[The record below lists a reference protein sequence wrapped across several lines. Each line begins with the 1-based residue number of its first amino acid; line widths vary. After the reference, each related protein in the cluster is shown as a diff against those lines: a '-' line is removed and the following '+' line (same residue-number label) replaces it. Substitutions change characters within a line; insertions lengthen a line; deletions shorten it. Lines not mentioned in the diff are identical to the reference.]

1 MLYIA
6 ALTGL
11 ASPRLTDPRI
21 KARDQKVQSDRLS
34 NPLFSSDAPQEG
46 TMTNTTATAYTVRLS
61 QPIEDLVQRQEIA
74 VRIGPRLKLS
84 PEMAEKA
91 LGKRGNILKP
101 TLLEKAAKFAEILE
115 SAGVQVELI
124 AVPAA
129 GSEAAASSSVSGV
142 VAPSIAPTPAAM
154 PPISSATPIQN
165 PEPVP
170 SPLESLL
177 QPALEPAGPP
187 VTEANLPASPEV
199 GPEVGPIPSPELDVN
214 VRQGLDD
221 LMQELES
228 RSSAIKP
235 APAKDLPAIPMPQ
248 MDVSVLPEAFRL
260 EAQQAQS
267 TDWDDSRSAAS
278 AKPVGRPQNLTLEL
292 DSMDLRYLD
301 ESEQM
306 LPEDDDYG
314 VPIPLET
321 AKLTLEEDF
330 SRKPA
335 GWLSLRWK
343 LLPLVLVPVLALGAG
358 WLTTTL
364 LQSRASQALALRSTY
379 QTARVFARSA
389 LDGAAV
395 SAGGIATAQTATAL
409 ENKVMDL
416 YASRSLPLAWVSIT
430 DAKGKTVAVYGQA
443 IEAQPAAKL
452 EPVKTFRSLAPEE
465 LAASESLGAS
475 SVGFGLGDG
484 SDLATSP
491 NDENPVARSLN
502 LGSGSYYLISH
513 PLENKLGAVQFAV
526 SSNEIDGPTRTNLL
540 ATLAVLG
547 VVLGLVAAI
556 ASLVIQ
562 SLSRR
567 IVDLAATADRISLGN
582 LDERIY
588 SSTKDEIGDLAASL
602 ERMRHS
608 LESAMRRIRRK
619 R

>member
-1 MLYIA
+1 VTETPDEEVDL
-6 ALTGL
+6 L
-11 ASPRLTDPRI
+11 
-21 KARDQKVQSDRLS
+21 
-34 NPLFSSDAPQEG
+34 SSDAPQEG
-46 TMTNTTATAYTVRLS
+46 TMTNTSTTAYTVRLS
-61 QPIEDLVQRQEIA
+61 QPIEDAAQRQEIA
-74 VRIGPRLKLS
+74 GRIGPRLKLS
-84 PEMAEKA
+84 PEMAAKA

-129 GSEAAASSSVSGV
+129 GSEAVPPAQNPSSVQAPVQNTVSSVIPEPASSV
-142 VAPSIAPTPAAM
+142 VPVIEAPVQPQLEALLLPVTQPVPELKSAP
-154 PPISSATPIQN
+154 I
-165 PEPVP
+165 PEPVSEPISEPISQPLPEPVSNLANDTHPDHLDP
-170 SPLESLL
+170 S
-177 QPALEPAGPP
+177 
-187 VTEANLPASPEV
+187 
-199 GPEVGPIPSPELDVN
+199 I
-214 VRQGLDD
+214 RQGLDD

-228 RSSAIKP
+228 RSSGIKP
-235 APAKDLPAIPMPQ
+235 APAQDLPAIPVPH

-260 EAQQAQS
+260 EAQNLNS
-267 TDWDDSRSAAS
+267 TDWEAPRQSNECQPGERRAVA
-278 AKPVGRPQNLTLEL
+278 RPQNLTLEL
-292 DSMDLRYLD
+292 DSMDLRYLED
-301 ESEQM
+301 AEQL

-335 GWLSLRWK
+335 GWMSLRWK
-343 LLPLVLVPVLALGAG
+343 LLPVALVPALLLGGA

-364 LQSRASQALALRSTY
+364 LQSQAAQELALRSTY

-389 LDGAAV
+389 LDGASVPAT
-395 SAGGIATAQTATAL
+395 GIGASQTATAL

-452 EPVKTFRSLAPEE
+452 EPVKTFRSLAPDA
-465 LAASESLGAS
+465 LAANESLGAS
-475 SVGFGLGDG
+475 SVTFTG
-484 SDLATSP
+484 SDGADLAANP
-491 NDENPVARSLN
+491 NDENPVARIAN
-502 LGSGSYYLISH
+502 LESGQYHLVSH

-526 SSNEIDGPTRTNLL
+526 SSNEIDGPARTNLFV
-540 ATLAVLG
+540 TLAVLA
-547 VVLGLVAAI
+547 VTLGLVALI

-582 LDERIY
+582 LDEQIQ
-588 SSTKDEIGDLAASL
+588 SNTKDEIGDLAASL

-608 LESAMRRIRRK
+608 LESAMRRLRRK

>member
-1 MLYIA
+1 
-6 ALTGL
+6 
-11 ASPRLTDPRI
+11 
-21 KARDQKVQSDRLS
+21 
-34 NPLFSSDAPQEG
+34 
-46 TMTNTTATAYTVRLS
+46 MTNTTTTAYTVRLS
-61 QPIEDLVQRQEIA
+61 QPIEDAVRRSEIA
-74 VRIGPRLKLS
+74 GRIGPRLKLS

-129 GSEAAASSSVSGV
+129 GSEAASA
-142 VAPSIAPTPAAM
+142 APSIVQA
-154 PPISSATPIQN
+154 PIQN
-165 PEPVP
+165 ASPSPVP
-170 SPLESLL
+170 SPVPDAPTQTQEALPQPVPLSELL
-177 QPALEPAGPP
+177 PPAMPEAVPPMPA
-187 VTEANLPASPEV
+187 ALSNLAHEHPDHLD
-199 GPEVGPIPSPELDVN
+199 PSI
-214 VRQGLDD
+214 RQGLDD

-228 RSSAIKP
+228 RSSGIKP
-235 APAKDLPAIPMPQ
+235 APAKDLPAIPVPQ

-260 EAQQAQS
+260 EAQNMSS
-267 TDWDDSRSAAS
+267 TDWDEPRPTNERPTNERQGGERRAVA
-278 AKPVGRPQNLTLEL
+278 RPQNLTLEL
-292 DSMDLRYLD
+292 DSMDLRYL
-301 ESEQM
+301 EEAEQL

-314 VPIPLET
+314 MPVPLET

-343 LLPLVLVPVLALGAG
+343 LLPVALVPVLLLGAA

-364 LQSRASQALALRSTY
+364 LQSRAAQTLALRSTY
-379 QTARVFARSA
+379 QSTRMFARSA
-389 LDGAAV
+389 LDGANVPAT
-395 SAGGIATAQTATAL
+395 GIGAAQTATAL

-430 DAKGKTVAVYGQA
+430 DAQGRAVAVYGQA

-452 EPVKTFRSLAPEE
+452 EPVKTFRSLAPDA

-475 SVGFGLGDG
+475 SVGFAG
-484 SDLATSP
+484 SDGADLVSSP
-491 NDENPVARSLN
+491 NDENPVARIAN
-502 LGSGSYYLISH
+502 LESGQYHLISH

-526 SSNEIDGPTRTNLL
+526 PSSEIDGPARTSLFT
-540 ATLAVLG
+540 TLAVLG
-547 VVLGLVAAI
+547 VMLGLVTLI

-582 LDERIY
+582 LDERIH
-588 SSTKDEIGDLAASL
+588 SNAKDEIGDLAASL

-608 LESAMRRIRRK
+608 LESAMRRLRRK

>member
-1 MLYIA
+1 
-6 ALTGL
+6 
-11 ASPRLTDPRI
+11 
-21 KARDQKVQSDRLS
+21 
-34 NPLFSSDAPQEG
+34 
-46 TMTNTTATAYTVRLS
+46 MTNTTATAYTVRLS
-61 QPIEDLVQRQEIA
+61 QPIEDAAQRQEIA
-74 VRIGPRLKLS
+74 ARIGPRLKLS

-129 GSEAAASSSVSGV
+129 GSETATPTQNPSPVQ
-142 VAPSIAPTPAAM
+142 APMHNPV
-154 PPISSATPIQN
+154 SSATPQPTSN
-165 PEPVP
+165 PVP
-170 SPLESLL
+170 VTQAPAQAQLEALL
-177 QPALEPAGPP
+177 QPAKTVVSA
-187 VTEANLPASPEV
+187 
-199 GPEVGPIPSPELDVN
+199 PIPESIPEPVSMPVSETRTEPLSKLAQDTHPDHLDPS

-228 RSSAIKP
+228 RSSGIKP
-235 APAKDLPAIPMPQ
+235 APAQDLPAIPMPN
-248 MDVSVLPEAFRL
+248 MDISVLPEAFRL
-260 EAQQAQS
+260 EAQRMSS
-267 TDWDDSRSAAS
+267 TDWDEPRPSGERRAVA
-278 AKPVGRPQNLTLEL
+278 RPQNLTLEL
-292 DSMDLRYLD
+292 DSMDLRYLED
-301 ESEQM
+301 AEQL

-314 VPIPLET
+314 MPVPLET

-335 GWLSLRWK
+335 GWMSLRWK
-343 LLPLVLVPVLALGAG
+343 LLPVALVPALLLGGA

-364 LQSRASQALALRSTY
+364 LQSHAAQSLALRSTY

-389 LDGAAV
+389 LDGANVPATGIGAV
-395 SAGGIATAQTATAL
+395 QTATAL

-416 YASRSLPLAWVSIT
+416 YASHSLPLAWVNIT

-452 EPVKTFRSLAPEE
+452 EPVKIFRSLAPDA

-475 SVGFGLGDG
+475 SVRFAG
-484 SDLATSP
+484 SDGADLAANP
-491 NDENPVARSLN
+491 NDENPITRIAN
-502 LGSGSYYLISH
+502 LESGSYYLVSH
-513 PLENKLGAVQFAV
+513 PLENKLGAVQFAI
-526 SSNEIDGPTRTNLL
+526 SSNEIDGPARTNLF
-540 ATLAVLG
+540 ATLAVLA
-547 VVLGLVAAI
+547 VTLGLVALI

-582 LDERIY
+582 LDERIQ
-588 SSTKDEIGDLAASL
+588 SNTKDEIGDLAASL

-608 LESAMRRIRRK
+608 LESAMRRLRRK

>member
-1 MLYIA
+1 
-6 ALTGL
+6 
-11 ASPRLTDPRI
+11 
-21 KARDQKVQSDRLS
+21 
-34 NPLFSSDAPQEG
+34 
-46 TMTNTTATAYTVRLS
+46 MTNTTATAYTVRLS
-61 QPIEDLVQRQEIA
+61 QPIEDAAQRQEIA
-74 VRIGPRLKLS
+74 GRIGPRLKLS

-129 GSEAAASSSVSGV
+129 GSGTT
-142 VAPSIAPTPAAM
+142 APTLSPVQA
-154 PPISSATPIQN
+154 PIQN
-165 PEPVP
+165 PVSSAAP
-170 SPLESLL
+170 
-177 QPALEPAGPP
+177 EPASSPVP
-187 VTEANLPASPEV
+187 VTEAPAQPLLETLLQPMAEPISAPISA
-199 GPEVGPIPSPELDVN
+199 PIPEPVSEPVSAPLPEPVSKLANDTHPDHLDPS

-228 RSSAIKP
+228 RSSGIKP
-235 APAKDLPAIPMPQ
+235 APAQDLPAIPVPH

-260 EAQQAQS
+260 EVQNMNS
-267 TDWDDSRSAAS
+267 TDWDEPRPSGERRAVA
-278 AKPVGRPQNLTLEL
+278 RPQNLTLEL
-292 DSMDLRYLD
+292 DSMDLRYLED
-301 ESEQM
+301 AEQL

-314 VPIPLET
+314 MPVPLET

-335 GWLSLRWK
+335 GWMSLRWK
-343 LLPLVLVPVLALGAG
+343 LLPVALVPALLLGGA

-364 LQSRASQALALRSTY
+364 LQSQAAQSLALRSTY

-389 LDGAAV
+389 LDGANVPATGIGAV
-395 SAGGIATAQTATAL
+395 QTATAL

-416 YASRSLPLAWVSIT
+416 YASHSLPLAWVSIT

-443 IEAQPAAKL
+443 IEAQTAAKL
-452 EPVKTFRSLAPEE
+452 EPVKTFRAMAPDA

-475 SVGFGLGDG
+475 SVTFTG
-484 SDLATSP
+484 SDGADLAANP
-491 NDENPVARSLN
+491 NDENPVARIAN
-502 LGSGSYYLISH
+502 LESGQYRLVSH
-513 PLENKLGAVQFAV
+513 PLENKLGAVQFAI
-526 SSNEIDGPTRTNLL
+526 SSTEIDGPARTNLF
-540 ATLAVLG
+540 ATLAALAVTLAL
-547 VVLGLVAAI
+547 VGLI

-562 SLSRR
+562 NLSRR

-588 SSTKDEIGDLAASL
+588 SNTKDEIGDLAASL

-608 LESAMRRIRRK
+608 LESAMRRMRRK

>member
-1 MLYIA
+1 
-6 ALTGL
+6 
-11 ASPRLTDPRI
+11 
-21 KARDQKVQSDRLS
+21 
-34 NPLFSSDAPQEG
+34 
-46 TMTNTTATAYTVRLS
+46 MTNTTTTAYTVRLS
-61 QPIEDLVQRQEIA
+61 QPIEDAAQRQEIA
-74 VRIGPRLKLS
+74 GRIGPRLKLS

-129 GSEAAASSSVSGV
+129 GSETAPPAVSPVQAPVQNPVSSV
-142 VAPSIAPTPAAM
+142 I
-154 PPISSATPIQN
+154 
-165 PEPVP
+165 PEPVSSVVRVTEAP
-170 SPLESLL
+170 AQPQLEALL
-177 QPALEPAGPP
+177 QPMAEPISA
-187 VTEANLPASPEV
+187 
-199 GPEVGPIPSPELDVN
+199 PIPEPVSEPISAPLPEPVSKLANDTHPDHLDPSI
-214 VRQGLDD
+214 RQGLDD

-228 RSSAIKP
+228 RSSGIKP
-235 APAKDLPAIPMPQ
+235 APAKDLPAIPVPH

-260 EAQQAQS
+260 EAQNMNS
-267 TDWDDSRSAAS
+267 TDWDEPRPSGERRAVA
-278 AKPVGRPQNLTLEL
+278 RPQNLTLEL
-292 DSMDLRYLD
+292 DSMDLRYLED
-301 ESEQM
+301 AEQL

-314 VPIPLET
+314 MPVPLET

-335 GWLSLRWK
+335 GWMSLRWK
-343 LLPLVLVPVLALGAG
+343 LLPVALVPALLLGGA

-364 LQSRASQALALRSTY
+364 LQSQAAQSLALRSTY

-389 LDGAAV
+389 LDGANV
-395 SAGGIATAQTATAL
+395 SATGIGAAQTATAL

-452 EPVKTFRSLAPEE
+452 EPVKTFRAMAPDA

-475 SVGFGLGDG
+475 SVTFAG
-484 SDLATSP
+484 SDGADLAANP
-491 NDENPVARSLN
+491 NDENPVARIAN
-502 LGSGSYYLISH
+502 LESGQYRLVSH
-513 PLENKLGAVQFAV
+513 PLENKLGAVQFAI
-526 SSNEIDGPTRTNLL
+526 SSNEIDGPARTNLF
-540 ATLAVLG
+540 ATLAVLA
-547 VVLGLVAAI
+547 VTLGLVALI

-582 LDERIY
+582 LDERIQ
-588 SSTKDEIGDLAASL
+588 SNTKDEIGDLAASL

-608 LESAMRRIRRK
+608 LESAMRRLRRK

>member
-1 MLYIA
+1 
-6 ALTGL
+6 
-11 ASPRLTDPRI
+11 
-21 KARDQKVQSDRLS
+21 
-34 NPLFSSDAPQEG
+34 
-46 TMTNTTATAYTVRLS
+46 MTNTTTTAYTVRLS
-61 QPIEDLVQRQEIA
+61 QPIEDAAQRQEIA
-74 VRIGPRLKLS
+74 GRIGPRLKLS

-129 GSEAAASSSVSGV
+129 GSENAPPALSPVQAPVQNPVSSV
-142 VAPSIAPTPAAM
+142 I
-154 PPISSATPIQN
+154 
-165 PEPVP
+165 PEPVSSP
-170 SPLESLL
+170 VPVTDASVQPPLEALL
-177 QPALEPAGPP
+177 QL
-187 VTEANLPASPEV
+187 VTEAVSA
-199 GPEVGPIPSPELDVN
+199 PIPESIPEPVLEPISAPVSEPVSNLANDTHPDHLDPSI
-214 VRQGLDD
+214 RQGLDD

-228 RSSAIKP
+228 RSSGIKP
-235 APAKDLPAIPMPQ
+235 APAQDLPAIPVPH

-260 EAQQAQS
+260 EAQNMNS
-267 TDWDDSRSAAS
+267 TDWDEPRPAGERRAV
-278 AKPVGRPQNLTLEL
+278 ARPQNLTLEL
-292 DSMDLRYLD
+292 DSMDLRYLED
-301 ESEQM
+301 AEQL

-314 VPIPLET
+314 MPVPLET

-335 GWLSLRWK
+335 GWMSLRWK
-343 LLPLVLVPVLALGAG
+343 LLPVALVPALLLGGA

-364 LQSRASQALALRSTY
+364 LQSQAAQSLALRSTY

-389 LDGAAV
+389 LDGANV
-395 SAGGIATAQTATAL
+395 SATGIGAAQTATAL

-452 EPVKTFRSLAPEE
+452 EPVKTFRSLAPDA

-475 SVGFGLGDG
+475 SVTFAG
-484 SDLATSP
+484 SDGADLAANP
-491 NDENPVARSLN
+491 NDENPVARIAN
-502 LGSGSYYLISH
+502 LESGQYRLVSH
-513 PLENKLGAVQFAV
+513 PLENKLGAVQFAI
-526 SSNEIDGPTRTNLL
+526 SSNEIDGPARTNLF
-540 ATLAVLG
+540 ATLAVLA
-547 VVLGLVAAI
+547 VTLGLVALI

-582 LDERIY
+582 LDERIQ
-588 SSTKDEIGDLAASL
+588 SNTKDEIGDLAASL

-608 LESAMRRIRRK
+608 LESAMRRLRRK

>member
-1 MLYIA
+1 
-6 ALTGL
+6 
-11 ASPRLTDPRI
+11 
-21 KARDQKVQSDRLS
+21 
-34 NPLFSSDAPQEG
+34 
-46 TMTNTTATAYTVRLS
+46 MTNTTTTAYTVRLS
-61 QPIEDLVQRQEIA
+61 QPIEDAAQRHEIA
-74 VRIGPRLKLS
+74 GRIGPRLKLS

-129 GSEAAASSSVSGV
+129 GSEAAASTASPVSNPVSSPVSNPASSSVSNPV
-142 VAPSIAPTPAAM
+142 QAPSIAPAPIPTP
-154 PPISSATPIQN
+154 PVSSAPAVQKPAPASAPTSA
-165 PEPVP
+165 P

-177 QPALEPAGPP
+177 QPPPEPVHQP
-187 VTEANLPASPEV
+187 VLQPVLQPA
-199 GPEVGPIPSPELDVN
+199 PELDPS

-228 RSSAIKP
+228 RSSAVKP
-235 APAKDLPAIPMPQ
+235 APAKDLPAIPVPLN
-248 MDVSVLPEAFRL
+248 DVSVLPDAFRL
-260 EAQQAQS
+260 EAKQAGS
-267 TDWDDSRSAAS
+267 TDWDQPRQ
-278 AKPVGRPQNLTLEL
+278 PLGRPQNLTLEL

-314 VPIPLET
+314 MPIPLET

-330 SRKPA
+330 SHKPA
-335 GWLSLRWK
+335 GWVSLRWK
-343 LLPLVLVPVLALGAG
+343 LLPVVLVPVLALGAG

-364 LQSRASQALALRSTY
+364 LQSRAAQALALRSTY

-389 LDGAAV
+389 LDGANVPA
-395 SAGGIATAQTATAL
+395 AGIGAAQTATAL
-409 ENKVMDL
+409 ENKVMEL

-430 DAKGKTVAVYGQA
+430 DAKGQTVAVYGQA

-452 EPVKTFRSLAPEE
+452 EPVKTFRMLEPDA
-465 LAASESLGAS
+465 LAASESLGAGS
-475 SVGFGLGDG
+475 ANFSGNDG
-484 SDLATSP
+484 GDLAASP
-491 NDENPVARSLN
+491 SDDNPVARSVN
-502 LGSGSYYLISH
+502 LESGSYYLISH
-513 PLENKLGAVQFAV
+513 PLENKLGAVQFAL
-526 SSNEIDGPTRTNLL
+526 SSNEIDGPARTNLF

-547 VVLGLVAAI
+547 VMLGLVGLI

-562 SLSRR
+562 NLSRR

-582 LDERIY
+582 LDERIH
-588 SSTKDEIGDLAASL
+588 SNAKDEIGDLATSL

-608 LESAMRRIRRK
+608 LESAMRRLRRK